1 MKQFTTKFKAID
13 STDGELKTWG
23 GMRINARSFNE
34 AEKICAEKYPYL
46 TVVGEF
52 VEEIDYNI
60 AKDIMIKNEK
70 LIFKILG
77 LYWMN

>member
-1 MKQFTTKFKAID
+1 
-13 STDGELKTWG
+13 
-23 GMRINARSFNE
+23 
-34 AEKICAEKYPYL
+34 
-46 TVVGEF
+46 
-52 VEEIDYNI
+52 VEEINYNI

>member
-1 MKQFTTKFKAID
+1 MMVYIKQFTTKFKAID

-23 GMRINARSFNE
+23 GMRIKARSFDE
-34 AEKICAEKYPYL
+34 AEKICAERYPYL

-52 VEEIDYNI
+52 VEEIDFDT
-60 AKDIMIKNEK
+60 A
-70 LIFKILG
+70 KILG